1 MKNRTSRPVR
11 FPELRFVSPS
21 GSAADCRP
29 KPGRG
34 SHQRNEFLYR
44 HLRRADQRAQ
54 RSRSYLAMLWDRQ
67 ACRLSRLDE
76 NHMACALAVLDPARL
91 LENSHRPL
99 PREGG
104 QSRHLR
110 RNLNFS
116 DLNCQ
121 RHATSR
127 ACFETPSNGFAD
139 VVQGLGFRAPLGNAA
154 RNGRALRNKH
164 AGLVRFQRHEQL
176 HTWIL
181 QHLACAAVHSGVS
194 EHHLQRVTTCGKPRL
209 AQ

>member
-67 ACRLSRLDE
+67 ACRLSRLGE

-91 LENSHRPL
+91 LKTRTARSPE
-99 PREGG
+99 REGKAAIYAG
-104 QSRHLR
+104 TSTSRTSIVRGMPRAARVSRHPAMASRMLSR
-110 RNLNFS
+110 ASASVRPWEMQPGMEGHS
-116 DLNCQ
+116 
-121 RHATSR
+121 ATSMPVSSGSSITSSFIR
-127 ACFETPSNGFAD
+127 GFYSTLLAPRSIA
-139 VVQGLGFRAPLGNAA
+139 VFRS
-154 RNGRALRNKH
+154 
-164 AGLVRFQRHEQL
+164 
-176 HTWIL
+176 II
-181 QHLACAAVHSGVS
+181 CS
-194 EHHLQRVTTCGKPRL
+194 E
-209 AQ
+209 